1 MKAERAVQIHVAVL
15 TTIGAVLLGMGQK
28 SPMLPMLVVFAAIT
42 SLIFTDILNWFR
54 LNRLVANLAA
64 LAALFVSLG
73 DFVQPHTE
81 TQLLAIANL
90 LVYLQITSFYQRKS
104 SRIYWH
110 LIVFSLLQVVVSAA
124 LNVEFEFGVVLIIY
138 VIVGISTLAF
148 FFADREVSD
157 VVSERYAARR
167 RSQNRTTD
175 QPAVEAPSR
184 WKRLAAREVVAAPV
198 ASRRR
203 LGRHTVSWGFLGEVA
218 AICLTT
224 MVFSFVLFFSA
235 PRMEGSTSS
244 ARWTRETNV
253 VGFSSE
259 VRLNEL
265 DNVLQSDEP
274 VMRLSFMDYQTGN
287 PYLIFGD
294 PYIRGSVLT
303 EYVIDGGVPKWRQ
316 GVESTDRKR
325 STLGD
330 QFRTAVEE
338 LQGFVRPEERPK
350 KEWRLPTPPA
360 NQKLVRQD
368 VILRPID
375 ESVLFAVF
383 PAFADGETRR
393 DIQYNPY
400 RGKIFSQRQR
410 PHGGRQEYRYSL
422 ATSAFRGGL
431 QVDVT
436 PHENQLKSP
445 VDRYLLKEEL
455 DHLTRYDQSRFP
467 RLKQIADEI
476 AEEQRASGANRATL
490 ARALRDH
497 FQDPARYKYSLNFR
511 RIERDRSLDP
521 IEDFVANHRTGH
533 CEYYASALAMML
545 RSQGIPSRML
555 VGFKPS
561 EYNEVGGYYQVLQRD
576 AHAWVEAYLP
586 AEDIAEEVP
595 PGTYVSPGGGWLRL
609 EPTLGAADDADSE
622 YERGFMDVVDDMLD
636 HARTLWTDYI
646 LGLTARRQRES
657 IYRPVTEGSDSP
669 VWEAFIGQLR
679 KQRDAIVRAARSW
692 GAIVGVTLA
701 AFLGAA
707 YFVLKRR
714 AKRANAL
721 PVMQAVRRWTY
732 RLAGRSEPGHQSANA
747 RRVVEFY
754 RQFESMLAGAGI
766 MRRRS
771 QTQREL
777 AALASE
783 RFAARSPTGT
793 IDGLIDRIVT
803 AFYRVRFGQISLEE
817 QETKAIEDA
826 LTTLEDEVTT
836 HHHSPS
842 DDESSEE

>member
-1 MKAERAVQIHVAVL
+1 MRAERVVQIHVAVL

-28 SPMLPMLVVFAAIT
+28 SPVLPLLVVFAAIT

-73 DFVQPHTE
+73 DFVQPNTR

-138 VIVGISTLAF
+138 IIVGISTLAF

-167 RSQNRTTD
+167 RSQGRTTS
-175 QPAVEAPSR
+175 QPEAKAPSR
-184 WKRLAAREVVAAPV
+184 WKRLAAREVVAVPV

-218 AICLTT
+218 VICLTT

-235 PRMEGSTSS
+235 PRMEGSASS
-244 ARWTRETNV
+244 ARWTRGTNV
-253 VGFSSE
+253 VGFSRE
-259 VRLNEL
+259 VTLHEL

-274 VMRLSFMDYQTGN
+274 VMRLGFMDYQTGN

-316 GVESTDRKR
+316 GLESTEGDR
-325 STLGD
+325 STLGGQVRGALED
-330 QFRTAVEE
+330 FRVFT
-338 LQGFVRPEERPK
+338 RSNK
-350 KEWRLPTPPA
+350 KWRLPNPPVDR
-360 NQKLVRQD
+360 KLVRQD
-368 VILRPID
+368 AILRPID
-375 ESVLFAVF
+375 ESILFAVF
-383 PAFADGETRR
+383 PAFVNEETPR
-393 DIQYNPY
+393 DVRYNPY
-400 RGKIFSQRQR
+400 TGQIFSQRQR
-410 PHGGRQEYRYSL
+410 HRGGRQEYRYSL

-436 PHENQLKSP
+436 PHENRLESP
-445 VDRYLLKEEL
+445 VDHYLLKKEL
-455 DHLTRYDQSRFP
+455 DHLTRYDQSRFT

-476 AEEQRASGANRATL
+476 AEARRASETNRAAL

-497 FQDPARYKYSLNFR
+497 FQDPTRYTYSLNFR
-511 RIERDRSLDP
+511 KIQRDQSLDP

-533 CEYYASALAMML
+533 CEYYASALVMML
-545 RSQGIPSRML
+545 RSQGIPSRMV

-586 AEDIAEEVP
+586 AEDVADVVP

-646 LGLTARRQRES
+646 LGLTAKRQRES
-657 IYRPVTEGSDSP
+657 IYGPVTEGSDSP
-669 VWEAFIGQLR
+669 VWEAFLGQLR

-692 GAIVGVTLA
+692 GAIVGVALA
-701 AFLGAA
+701 AVLGAA
-707 YFVLKRR
+707 YLMLKRR

-732 RLAGRSEPGHQSANA
+732 RLAGRSEPAHQSANA

-754 RQFESMLAGAGI
+754 RRFESMLAGAGI

-803 AFYRVRFGQISLEE
+803 AFYRVRFGQMSLEE
-817 QETKAIEDA
+817 QETETLEKA

-836 HHHSPS
+836 HQHSPT
-842 DDESSEE
+842 DHDETSEG